1 MDYFELNM
9 EHFNAWK
16 ERNENFLT
24 HINEN
29 EWAFLGKIEKHDIH
43 GKYFTLAPDKGLTH
57 IKPEEPRPATIN
69 AWMTDPKGESLKEVI
84 QRLIIYRTIK
94 DDKEKMRML

>member
-16 ERNENFLT
+16 DRKEEFLK

-29 EWAFLGKIEKHDIH
+29 EWAFLGKLEKHDIH
-43 GKYFTLAPDKGLTH
+43 GKYFTLNPDAGLTH
-57 IKPEEPRPATIN
+57 VRTEEPKPATIN
-69 AWMTDPKGESLKEVI
+69 AWMEDPKGESLKEVI
-84 QRLIIYRTIK
+84 SRLIVFRTIK
-94 DDKEKMRML
+94 DEDKKRVL